1 MANRD
6 PMSGVA
12 TSAINARGIPTNGLT
27 RDTNP
32 KTTNAHKPRPES
44 SAVFVTWSHLA
55 PSALAG
61 SERLAPANIRAAP
74 TPSQKYMGSKD
85 EPIQPNWIEAKKR
98 PMIANTAPQQPTSEA
113 RPAPAASATRS
124 QTLRIAPPQIT
135 PERPPGTTPPRP
147 PSSRASR

>member
-12 TSAINARGIPTNGLT
+12 TIAINARGTPTKGLR
-27 RDTNP
+27 RDTNK

-61 SERLAPANIRAAP
+61 SERLAPANIRAAT
-74 TPSQKYMGSKD
+74 TPIQKYMGSKD
-85 EPIQPNWIEAKKR
+85 EPIQPNWIEAIKR
-98 PMIANTAPQQPTSEA
+98 PMIANTAPQQTTSEA
-113 RPAPAASATRS
+113 RPAPAASTTRS
-124 QTLRIAPPQIT
+124 QTLCTATPQ
-135 PERPPGTTPPRP
+135 
-147 PSSRASR
+147 SSTRYET

>member
-6 PMSGVA
+6 PMTGVA
-12 TSAINARGIPTNGLT
+12 TSAINARGNPTKGATKDTT
-27 RDTNP
+27 RKNTNP
-32 KTTNAHKPRPES
+32 HKPRTES

-61 SERLAPANIRAAP
+61 SERLTPANIRAAP

-85 EPIQPNWIEAKKR
+85 EPIQPNWIEAIKR

-124 QTLRIAPPQIT
+124 QTLCT
-135 PERPPGTTPPRP
+135 TTPLARP
-147 PSSRASR
+147 DM